1 MTISPLPSAL
11 YATVLQSTNKSINSS
26 AEDSLIIDQLSEQIG
41 HPSLA
46 SRFKRCLDV
55 AGAVVGLMIT
65 ALIYLPI
72 VLAIQLDSP
81 GPIFYSQL
89 RCGVKGRP
97 FKIWKFRS
105 MVTEAD
111 QLKHLV
117 KNEAQGLIFKSKD
130 DPRITRS
137 GKFLRRTSL
146 DEFPQFWNVLKG
158 EMSLVGTRP
167 PTLDE
172 VDKYQSHHWV
182 RLNVKP
188 GMTGEWQVNGR
199 SNVLDFED
207 IVKMDIDY
215 QHKWS
220 RIYDVMLIIR
230 TIGVVFNKQGA
241 C

>member
-1 MTISPLPSAL
+1 MTSAL
-11 YATVLQSTNKSINSS
+11 YSPVIKSTNKPPNPLSGESLVGVSVASI
-26 AEDSLIIDQLSEQIG
+26 A
-41 HPSLA
+41 HPSLV
-46 SRFKRCLDV
+46 SRFKRGLDV
-55 AGAVVGLMIT
+55 LGAVVGLAIT
-65 ALIYLPI
+65 
-72 VLAIQLDSP
+72 VLLYVPVAIAIQLDSP
-81 GPIFYSQL
+81 GPIFYSQI
-89 RCGVKGRP
+89 RCGLKGQP
-97 FKIWKFRS
+97 FRIWKFRS
-105 MVTEAD
+105 MTIDAD
-111 QLKHLV
+111 QRQHLV

-172 VDKYQSHHWV
+172 VAKYQSHHWV

-207 IVKMDIDY
+207 IVNMDIDY
-215 QHKWS
+215 QRKWS
-220 RIYDVMLIIR
+220 HFYDVKLIIK

>member
-1 MTISPLPSAL
+1 MTTYPTPPAL
-11 YATVLQSTNKSINSS
+11 YSPVIKSVNQPTNSS
-26 AEDSLIIDQLSEQIG
+26 LEESLAAVSVDQIA
-41 HPSLA
+41 HPSLV
-46 SRFKRCLDV
+46 SPLKRSLDV
-55 AGAVVGLMIT
+55 LGAIIGLAIM

-72 VLAIQLDSP
+72 AIAIQLDSP
-81 GPIFYSQL
+81 GPVFYSQI

-105 MVTEAD
+105 MITDAD
-111 QLKHLV
+111 QRKHLV
-117 KNEAQGLIFKSKD
+117 QNEAKGLIFKSKD

-158 EMSLVGTRP
+158 DMSLVGTRP

-172 VDKYQSHHWV
+172 VNKYQPHHWV

-199 SNVLDFED
+199 SNVIDFED
-207 IVKMDIDY
+207 IVKMDVDY
-215 QHKWS
+215 QRKWS
-220 RIYDVMLIIR
+220 TFYDVMLIIK